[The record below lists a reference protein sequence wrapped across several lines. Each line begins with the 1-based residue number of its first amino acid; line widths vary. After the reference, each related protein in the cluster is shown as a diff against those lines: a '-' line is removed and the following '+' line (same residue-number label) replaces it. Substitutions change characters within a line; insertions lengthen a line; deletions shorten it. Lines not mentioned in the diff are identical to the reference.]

1 MEGINWKGKSDIRSA
16 TVRGYLVAAVGL
28 FLKRGFDSPINLEDK
43 NEDAL
48 VLIHNREREE
58 TIAKQRKPLDT
69 LIFAEL
75 ILQGKEEGATDIWLV
90 SKVTSLGRVIGPRA
104 GEYSQ
109 KTQYKVEVHEYPS
122 GKKEIKALTRND
134 FIFLDKSGRRISTFN
149 SNTRARVARV
159 RIKFRIQKN
168 RQNGQEITAVCD
180 RDNPDICPVLAAF
193 DLYMHSIEIEQP
205 DDLPLVAMLDDKRK
219 IKYLT
224 YSKVASVLRK
234 IAKKVH
240 PDWSQEEINKISAHS
255 IRVWAC
261 VLLDEAGKLPS
272 FIKSRLR
279 WLGESYRTYLRDT
292 AVINEQHNEA
302 LKKTSDEVLALLL
315 GNLDDSLLPAEVEE
329 DEEMGE
335 YIDSDE

>member
-75 ILQGKEEGATDIWLV
+75 ILQGKEGGTETWLV

-149 SNTRARVARV
+149 SNTRARVALELESSLGFK
-159 RIKFRIQKN
+159 RIDKMGKRLLPSAT
-168 RQNGQEITAVCD
+168 GIT
-180 RDNPDICPVLAAF
+180 
-193 DLYMHSIEIEQP
+193 Q
-205 DDLPLVAMLDDKRK
+205 
-219 IKYLT
+219 
-224 YSKVASVLRK
+224 
-234 IAKKVH
+234 
-240 PDWSQEEINKISAHS
+240 ISA
-255 IRVWAC
+255 R
-261 VLLDEAGKLPS
+261 
-272 FIKSRLR
+272 
-279 WLGESYRTYLRDT
+279 Y
-292 AVINEQHNEA
+292 
-302 LKKTSDEVLALLL
+302 
-315 GNLDDSLLPAEVEE
+315 
-329 DEEMGE
+329 
-335 YIDSDE
+335 